1 MNNIFNSKLLQLLS
15 GMDRSKIEEASKMIG
30 NMSKDDL
37 NNLIGLLSKN
47 INNNNTNNSN
57 NN

>member
-1 MNNIFNSKLLQLLS
+1 MNNVFNSKLITLLA

-37 NNLIGLLSKN
+37 NNLVSMLGNSI
-47 INNNNTNNSN
+47 NNSN
-57 NN
+57 NNNNNN

>member
-1 MNNIFNSKLLQLLS
+1 MNNVFNSKLIKLLS

-37 NNLIGLLSKN
+37 NNLVSMLGNSI
-47 INNNNTNNSN
+47 NNSN
-57 NN
+57 NNNNNN

>member
-1 MNNIFNSKLLQLLS
+1 MSNILNSKLLQLIS

-37 NNLIGLLSKN
+37 NNLVNILSKN
-47 INNNNTNNSN
+47 INNSNNNSN
-57 NN
+57 SN